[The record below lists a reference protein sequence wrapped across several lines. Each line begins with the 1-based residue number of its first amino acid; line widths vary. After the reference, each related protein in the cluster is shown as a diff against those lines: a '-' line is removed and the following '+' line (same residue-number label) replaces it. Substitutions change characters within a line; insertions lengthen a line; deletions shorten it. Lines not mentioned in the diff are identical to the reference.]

1 MSTGRTPLPVRG
13 WRLARL
19 VILLLDGLARV
30 LCIYPFLSHLSRLAM
45 MQRWCARVLAV
56 LHLQVDTQGDPPL
69 DRDRPALLVANHV
82 SWLDIFVINV
92 VCPARFVAKSEI
104 RDWPL
109 MGILCERAGTLFI
122 ERARRRDTGRLNEI
136 MRAALTEGDRV
147 AVFPEGTT
155 SDGRFIHH
163 FHASLL
169 QPAVTIGAPLY
180 PTALRYVKPDG
191 TVNVAAAYCGDM
203 SLLQSILL
211 LVAQPEVHA
220 QVFFAPPI
228 ATAQRKRRELAR
240 ESEQAIATALGLEV
254 AHRTPGTGGGLPV
267 APPTESPPT
276 GTRYRAPAAV
286 PPAADPTL
294 TSVRK

>member
-13 WRLARL
+13 WRFARL
-19 VILLLDGLARV
+19 AFLLLDGLVRV
-30 LCIYPFLSHLSRLAM
+30 LFVYPFLSHLARLAM

-56 LHLQVDTQGDPPL
+56 FGLRVHAEGAPPL
-69 DRDRPALLVANHV
+69 DRARPALLVANHV

-104 RDWPL
+104 RGWPL

-122 ERARRRDTGRLNEI
+122 ERTRRRDTGRLNEI
-136 MRAALTEGDRV
+136 MRAALMAGDRV

-169 QPAVTIGAPLY
+169 QPAVTLGAPLY
-180 PTALRYVKPDG
+180 PTAVRYVKADG
-191 TVNVAAAYCGDM
+191 TVNVDAAYCGDM

-211 LVAQPEVHA
+211 LIAQREVRA
-220 QVFFAPPI
+220 RVIFAPPI
-228 ATAQRKRRELAR
+228 ETVQRKRRELAR
-240 ESEQAIATALGLEV
+240 EAERAIAAALALEV
-254 AHRTPGTGGGLPV
+254 VHRTPGTSGGLPG
-267 APPTESPPT
+267 APPTEFPPT
-276 GTRYRAPAAV
+276 GTRYRARPAD
-286 PPAADPTL
+286 PRAADPTP
-294 TSVRK
+294 TSARR

>member
-19 VILLLDGLARV
+19 VFLLLDGLVRV
-30 LCIYPFLSHLSRLAM
+30 LCVYPFLSHRARLMM
-45 MQRWCARVLAV
+45 MQRWCARVLAAIN
-56 LHLQVDTQGDPPL
+56 LRVDHRGDPPL
-69 DRDRPALLVANHV
+69 DRGQPALLVANHV

-104 RDWPL
+104 RSWPL

-136 MRAALTEGDRV
+136 MRAALTAGDRV

-155 SDGRFIHH
+155 SDGRFIHR

-180 PTALRYVKPDG
+180 PTAVRYRNPDG
-191 TVNVAAAYCGDM
+191 TVNVDAAYCGDM
-203 SLLQSILL
+203 SLLQSILQ
-211 LVAQPEVHA
+211 LVAQREVYA
-220 QVFFAPPI
+220 EVIFAPPI
-228 ATAQRKRRELAR
+228 ATGRGKRRELAR
-240 ESEQAIATALGLEV
+240 ASEQVIATALGLEV
-254 AHRTPGTGGGLPV
+254 AHRTPGTGGGLPA

-276 GTRYRAPAAV
+276 GSRYRARAAA
-286 PPAADPTL
+286 PPAADPAP
-294 TSVRK
+294 TSARR